1 MKTGFRLCGHSPN
14 YQLLK
19 EYAIRMRKNP
29 TECERLMWQVLRGN
43 RLGVK
48 FRRQHIIGDYIAD
61 FACVSAGIVIE
72 VDGGY
77 HNNAEQ
83 KQEDEIRTNFL
94 NERGFKV
101 IRFTNEQV
109 LNNLDYVISTIKQEL
124 T

>member
-1 MKTGFRLCGHSPN
+1 M
-14 YQLLK
+14 
-19 EYAIRMRKNP
+19 
-29 TECERLMWQVLRGN
+29 
-43 RLGVK
+43 
-48 FRRQHIIGDYIAD
+48 
-61 FACVSAGIVIE
+61 IE

-83 KQEDEIRTNFL
+83 KQEDKIRTNFL

>member
-1 MKTGFRLCGHSPN
+1 MKTGFKLCGHSSN

-19 EYAIRMRKNP
+19 EYAIRIRKNP

-43 RLGVK
+43 RLSVK

-101 IRFTNEQV
+101 IRFTNKQV

>member
-1 MKTGFRLCGHSPN
+1 MKTGFRNNVSAN
-14 YQLLK
+14 YALLR
-19 EYAIRMRKNP
+19 ENALRMRNNP
-29 TECERLMWQVLRGN
+29 TETEQLLWQVLRGN

-72 VDGGY
+72 IDGGY
-77 HNNAEQ
+77 HNNVEI

-101 IRFTNEQV
+101 IRFSNEQV
-109 LNNLDYVISTIKQEL
+109 FNNLDDVISTIEKEL
-124 T
+124 K